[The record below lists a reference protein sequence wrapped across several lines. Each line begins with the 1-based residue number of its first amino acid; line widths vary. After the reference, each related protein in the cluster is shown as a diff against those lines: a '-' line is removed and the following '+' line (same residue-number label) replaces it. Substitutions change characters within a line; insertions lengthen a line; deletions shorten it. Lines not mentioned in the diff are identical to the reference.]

1 MRAFNLTTPSIN
13 ASYENAIQAGSLS
26 HTGNSFRP
34 IGSPAKYIPNPAQYL
49 VASYPAPVAN
59 PVRVTRGLGGST
71 VTSLSTPHGIV
82 ARPVAHVPSIR
93 GILGQ

>member
-1 MRAFNLTTPSIN
+1 MRAFNLTAPTLD

-34 IGSPAKYIPNPAQYL
+34 IGSPAKYVPNPAQYL
-49 VASYPAPVAN
+49 QGPYPAPVAN
-59 PVRVTRGLGGST
+59 PVRITRGLNGST
-71 VTSLSTPHGIV
+71 ITSLSTPHGIV
-82 ARPVAHVPSIR
+82 ARPVAHTPSIR